1 VIRTPVGPST
11 CSVWVLSD
19 TKQVQ
24 LTWEEN
30 YQKQEE
36 KMRGNADVL
45 DMYGIPWQVHED
57 WNLALVASTSAIITV
72 GGMLDG
78 DFTGVGLPDYITADK
93 TDYENARRIV
103 NGTDKAD
110 TIAGYARKYETALRA
125 GLE

>member
-1 VIRTPVGPST
+1 
-11 CSVWVLSD
+11 
-19 TKQVQ
+19 
-24 LTWEEN
+24 
-30 YQKQEE
+30 
-36 KMRGNADVL
+36 
-45 DMYGIPWQVHED
+45 MYGIPWRVHED